1 MKMSLEQRTEQ
12 RAGRAL
18 QEMGLYLRKWTRN
31 GEAGYCIT
39 NANNC
44 IVYGGEFTLSLS
56 DVQDFITE
64 QRQ

>member
-1 MKMSLEQRTEQ
+1 MSKHEQRTEK

-18 QEMGLYLRKWTRN
+18 QKMGLCLRKWTRN

-39 NANNC
+39 NTNNC
-44 IVYGGEFTLSLS
+44 AVYGREYTLSLA
-56 DVQDFITE
+56 DVWDFIAE